1 MPRTTAKG
9 GGYTLSGGPWPRLQ
23 GEPRISGARV
33 VRRWHANNGRAIATI
48 TKAVENGD
56 AVWPYPQVA
65 GPAPQGD
72 FVTPEDR
79 PRCRPLVVTKSPL
92 SFSATPRRSP
102 VQQKVWM
109 RALPRLRLVLFG

>member
-1 MPRTTAKG
+1 
-9 GGYTLSGGPWPRLQ
+9 
-23 GEPRISGARV
+23 

-72 FVTPEDR
+72 FVPPKDR

-102 VQQKVWM
+102 VQQKGVDAGLAAIASRPVRPQIM
-109 RALPRLRLVLFG
+109 RVNCRPRH